1 MSPGPQGPVRIRMM
15 DDAPFSDKVLG
26 IDVNEGV
33 IGDSDGGYTKTNGRP
48 KQAVKM
54 LLRLAAGRPI
64 AIEDLSQGFRKDEFG
79 FQHMLI
85 EELGENVIR
94 IPAAY
99 TSQACSACG
108 HTERRNRPKR
118 RTFKCQACGHEA
130 HADVNAARNIAAR
143 AEQAQVVGGVR

>member
-48 KQAVKM
+48 KHAGKM
-54 LLRLAAGRPI
+54 LLRMPAVAPSASAAVG
-64 AIEDLSQGFRKDEFG
+64 QGCRKAACG